1 MGRWSSRKALVS
13 HRADAAGGIPT
24 VVWAVLV
31 FLIVSMY
38 FPWLPFVSVAGACV
52 ILSML
57 LVYIVVR
64 LVPKAARE
72 AAGHDGLFAS
82 WSPTA
87 LQSLR
92 LVWKTLTLWVPF
104 GLVSVALFGVNA
116 FLVQL
121 LEEATTRGLTE
132 MGHLMPGKVAF
143 EVSWPFTW
151 IPGVVE
157 ASQSMSESMGEGL
170 NTANRAL
177 VSALW
182 LAKFLF
188 LIEGMLGIAC
198 FAWLTLRSITCIY
211 FRLAM
216 GHGGAR
222 VCARFDMG
230 LLK

>member
-1 MGRWSSRKALVS
+1 MGRGSGRKALVS

-38 FPWLPFVSVAGACV
+38 FPWFPFVALAGASV
-52 ILSML
+52 LLSLL

-64 LVPKAARE
+64 LIPKAARE

-87 LQSLR
+87 RQSLR
-92 LVWKTLTLWVPF
+92 LVWKTLILWVPF
-104 GLVSVALFGVNA
+104 GLVSVALFGANA

-143 EVSWPFTW
+143 EVPWPWTE

-157 ASQSMSESMGEGL
+157 ASQSMSESEGL
-170 NTANRAL
+170 DTANRAL

-222 VCARFDMG
+222 VCTRFDME